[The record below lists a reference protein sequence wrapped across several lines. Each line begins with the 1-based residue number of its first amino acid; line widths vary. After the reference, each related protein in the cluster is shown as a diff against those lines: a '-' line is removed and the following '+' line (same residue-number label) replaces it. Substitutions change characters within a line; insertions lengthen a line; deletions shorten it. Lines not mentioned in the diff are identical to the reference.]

1 MLFGMAKPV
10 GSKGR
15 KRRTDKA
22 AGAAGTALYA
32 LIVEAVR
39 RNPRTMSMTSLSTLS
54 TLERTGPRR
63 ITDLAAVE
71 GVTQPSMTA
80 LVRVLERDGLVARRG
95 DPGDG
100 RVALMAVTK
109 AGSDL
114 VRARRRAGA
123 EAFAKLIDKLSEEDA
138 ATLAAAIPALERLR
152 ALGESI
158 RSSGP
163 EGETAQ

>member
-1 MLFGMAKPV
+1 MAKRGP
-10 GSKGR
+10 STGR
-15 KRRTDKA
+15 KRRGDKGSA
-22 AGAAGTALYA
+22 VTGTALYA
-32 LIVEAVR
+32 LVVEAVR
-39 RNPRTMSMTSLSTLS
+39 RNPRTMSMTSLSTLA

-80 LVRVLERDGLVARRG
+80 LVRVLERDGLVARRS

-123 EAFAKLIDKLSEEDA
+123 EAFAMLIDELSEEDA
-138 ATLAAAIPALERLR
+138 ATLATAIPALERLR
-152 ALGESI
+152 VLGESI
-158 RSSGP
+158 RSSVSQSDIA
-163 EGETAQ
+163 E

>member
-1 MLFGMAKPV
+1 MTKQGVSTERHRRAD
-10 GSKGR
+10 KG
-15 KRRTDKA
+15 TA
-22 AGAAGTALYA
+22 ATGTALYA
-32 LIVEAVR
+32 LVIEAVR
-39 RNPRTMSMTSLSTLS
+39 RNPRTMSMTSLSTLA

-71 GVTQPSMTA
+71 GVTQPAMTA

-100 RVALMAVTK
+100 RVALIAVTK

-114 VRARRRAGA
+114 VRARRRAGT
-123 EAFAKLIDKLSEEDA
+123 EAFTQLIDKLSDDDA

-152 ALGESI
+152 ALGEGSS
-158 RSSGP
+158 RSSGFQA
-163 EGETAQ
+163 EIAQ